1 MIKPVSILLGFALAT
16 ATLPAVAQNVQSANS
31 NQPNS
36 DLYELIDLSDGYFTI
51 RENVVMI
58 EGESQ
63 IKACHFGLSTAF
75 FTAYGA
81 GDAAG
86 VEATQPSVVCVALED
101 MRVVATASSID
112 SSGALYEFIDTS
124 ESYVQIKPG
133 IVMIE
138 GETEIEFC
146 HFDLSDAYFAAVAAG
161 DDAAKAENQPSVT
174 CAPFSD
180 VSK

>member
-1 MIKPVSILLGFALAT
+1 MMKTKMMTPATLALGLIAGLVA
-16 ATLPAVAQNVQSANS
+16 LPAVAQNVQSSTAN
-31 NQPNS
+31 
-36 DLYELIDLSDGYFTI
+36 LYELIDLSDGYFSI

-58 EGESQ
+58 EGESE
-63 IKACHFGLSTAF
+63 IKACHFGLSTEF
-75 FTAYGA
+75 FAAYGA

-86 VEATQPSVVCVALED
+86 VEAMQPTVVCVSLEE
-101 MRVVATASSID
+101 MNVVSTASSID
-112 SSGALYEFIDTS
+112 SSGALYEFIDNS
-124 ESYVQIKPG
+124 ESYVQVKQG

-146 HFDLSDAYFAAVAAG
+146 HFDLKDAYFAAVAV
-161 DDAAKAENQPSVT
+161 DDKAAMAINQPTVT

>member
-1 MIKPVSILLGFALAT
+1 MMKPMILALSIVAGLGVM
-16 ATLPAVAQNVQSANS
+16 PAVAQNVQSSDAN
-31 NQPNS
+31 
-36 DLYELIDLSDGYFTI
+36 LYELIDLSDGYFSI

-58 EGESQ
+58 EGESE
-63 IKACHFGLSTAF
+63 IKACHFGLSTEF
-75 FTAYGA
+75 FAAYGA

-86 VEATQPSVVCVALED
+86 VEATQPAVVCVPLEA
-101 MRVVATASSID
+101 MNVVPTQSTID
-112 SSGALYEFIDTS
+112 SSRALYDFIDTS
-124 ESYVQIKPG
+124 ESYVQVKQG

-146 HFDLSDAYFAAVAAG
+146 HFDLTDAYFAAVAAK
-161 DDAAKAENQPSVT
+161 DDAAMAINQPNVT